1 MNRSATAA
9 APELPTRRDE
19 AWRYAPHADLARL
32 TFGPVG
38 APTEAPADLLARI
51 PELGG
56 PRIVIVNGAVDTT
69 HSDLAAAP
77 GLTLTTLSAAIASAP
92 ATVGAH
98 LPVEAPDDAFV
109 ERNAR
114 FGLDGAVITIEP
126 GRKIDEPIH
135 VVDVTIPGSAHDTS
149 STGVVIELGDGSEA
163 TVVETRLGGGDHPG
177 GANIRTTVTLGREAV
192 LDHVVVQD
200 APATHISL
208 SRVDVTQAEAST
220 YRARTFNLGA
230 AYGRIDLHVRLA
242 GDGARAELSGLY
254 FGFGDQTLDQQVEI
268 VHDAKNGVSRQ
279 TFRGVLDDSS
289 TGVFRGG
296 IDVRP
301 GADGTD
307 AEQENHNLLLSDRA
321 EANTQPRLEILADD
335 VACKH
340 GATVGQLDETAL
352 YYLRSRGIPA
362 TEARRLLIDGF
373 ADQVV
378 DTVTVAPL
386 RSWIIDRLG
395 HGDA

>member
-32 TFGPVG
+32 IFGPMG
-38 APTEAPADLLARI
+38 APTEVSADLLARI

-56 PRIVIVNGAVDTT
+56 PRIVIVNGVVDTT
-69 HSDLAAAP
+69 HSDLSAAP
-77 GLTLTTLSAAIASAP
+77 GLTLTTLSAAIAAAP
-92 ATVGAH
+92 ATVAAH
-98 LPVEAPDDAFV
+98 VPVDAPDDAFV

-114 FGLDGAVITIEP
+114 FGLDGAVITIAP
-126 GRKIDEPIH
+126 GRRIDEPIH
-135 VVDVTIPGSAHDTS
+135 VVDVTIPGSAYDTS
-149 STGVVIELGDGSEA
+149 SSGVVIELGDGGEA

-177 GANIRTTVTLGREAV
+177 GANIRTTVTLGRESV
-192 LDHVVVQD
+192 LEHIVVQD

-230 AYGRIDLHVRLA
+230 SYGRIDLHVRLT

-268 VHDAKNGVSRQ
+268 VHGAKDGVSRQ
-279 TFRGVLDDSS
+279 SFRGVLDDAS

>member
-32 TFGPVG
+32 TFRPVG
-38 APTEAPADLLARI
+38 APTEVPADLLARI

-56 PRIVIVNGAVDTT
+56 PRIVIVNGAVDTS

-98 LPVEAPDDAFV
+98 LPVDAPDDAFV

-126 GRKIDEPIH
+126 GLRIDEPIH
-135 VVDVTIPGSAHDTS
+135 VVDLTIPGSAHDTS
-149 STGVVIELGDGSEA
+149 SSGVVIELGDGSAA

-177 GANIRTTVTLGREAV
+177 GANIRTTVTLGRESV

-230 AYGRIDLHVRLA
+230 SYGRIDLHVRLA

-279 TFRGVLDDSS
+279 SFRGVLDDSS

>member
-32 TFGPVG
+32 IFGPVG

-98 LPVEAPDDAFV
+98 LPVDAPEDAFV

-126 GRKIDEPIH
+126 GRRIDEPIH
-135 VVDVTIPGSAHDTS
+135 VVDLTIPGSAHDTS
-149 STGVVIELGDGSEA
+149 SSGVVIELGDGSEA

-177 GANIRTTVTLGREAV
+177 GANIRTTVTLGRESV

-230 AYGRIDLHVRLA
+230 SYGRIDLHVRLA

-279 TFRGVLDDSS
+279 SFRGVLDDSS

>member
-32 TFGPVG
+32 TFGRVD
-38 APTEAPADLLARI
+38 AATQVPADLLARI

-56 PRIVIVNGAVDTT
+56 PRIVIVNGAVDTS

-98 LPVEAPDDAFV
+98 LPVDAPDDAFV

-126 GRKIDEPIH
+126 GLRIDEPIH
-135 VVDVTIPGSAHDTS
+135 VVDLTIPGSAHDTS
-149 STGVVIELGDGSEA
+149 SAGVVIELGDGSAA

-177 GANIRTTVTLGREAV
+177 GANIRTTVTLGRESV

-230 AYGRIDLHVRLA
+230 SYGRIDLHVRLA

-279 TFRGVLDDSS
+279 SFRGVLDDSS